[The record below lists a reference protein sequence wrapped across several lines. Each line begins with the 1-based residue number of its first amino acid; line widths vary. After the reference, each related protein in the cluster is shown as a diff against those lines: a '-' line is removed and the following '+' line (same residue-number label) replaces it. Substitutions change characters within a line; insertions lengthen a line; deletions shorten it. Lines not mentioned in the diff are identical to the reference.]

1 MNQSSIPI
9 LELKDISKVFF
20 SSSVLSNVNFNLY
33 PGEAHAIFGPN
44 GAGKSTLI
52 KIITGDLQP
61 TSGKIILNNEE
72 LKVNSVHNAKELG
85 ISTVFQ
91 EFSLVPQLT
100 VEENLF
106 LGSNISQG
114 LFLNKKKLH
123 RLACETMEQLEFSIK
138 PEEKIINLSH
148 AEKRMVEIAKAFH
161 TRPSIMIL
169 DEPTDSLADNET
181 NHLFSMI
188 EILKSEGIG
197 VIYITHRTKE
207 IYSICNRVTILQDGQ
222 VVDSG
227 SVEDIDEQKLI
238 EMSVGRP
245 IKTFF
250 PEIKHQKGKKLLDI
264 NNLCL
269 DDDRLENISM
279 NVHAGEVVG
288 LAGLAG
294 SGKSAIGRAC
304 FGINKIKSGNITY
317 LNDVIYDSSKKIN
330 DVSPRAMLDRG
341 MLYMPSDRKAEGLIM
356 GQSIRENISLPSLGL
371 PKFSNGLMVN
381 RKNEKDIVEKIS
393 QRLNFNYGIENKIE
407 HLSGGTQQKVMLAKS
422 FGRDVQLLIVDEPT
436 IGVDIGTRISIY
448 KIINEFCES
457 GGAVL
462 LISSDLTELVNL
474 SHRIY
479 IINEGKLSAEISS
492 KESSENL
499 IQNFLLKSEKIN
511 LDLMVN

>member
-1 MNQSSIPI
+1 M
-9 LELKDISKVFF
+9 
-20 SSSVLSNVNFNLY
+20 Y
-33 PGEAHAIFGPN
+33 PGEAHAIFGQN

-52 KIITGDLQP
+52 QIITGDLQP

-72 LKVNSVHNAKELG
+72 LKIHSVHNARELG
-85 ISTVFQ
+85 ISAVFQ

-106 LGSNISQG
+106 LGSNISKG

-123 RLACETMEQLEFSIK
+123 RLACETMDQLEFSIK

-169 DEPTDSLADNET
+169 DEPTASLAENET

-188 EILKSEGIG
+188 EILKAEGIG
-197 VIYITHRTKE
+197 VIYITHRMKE
-207 IYSICNRVTILQDGQ
+207 IYTLCNRVTILQDGQ
-222 VVDSG
+222 VVDSDEV
-227 SVEDIDEQKLI
+227 SNIDEQKLV
-238 EMSVGRP
+238 ELATGRT
-245 IKTFF
+245 IKNFF
-250 PEIKHQKGKKLLDI
+250 PEIKNQQGRKLLDI
-264 NNLCL
+264 KNLSV
-269 DDDRLENISM
+269 RENYLENVSI
-279 NVHAGEVVG
+279 NVRAGEVVG

-317 LNDVIYDSSKKIN
+317 LDDVVYDKDQQIN
-330 DVSPRAMLDRG
+330 DISPRAMLDRG
-341 MLYMPSDRKAEGLIM
+341 MLYVPSDRRAEGLIM
-356 GQSIRENISLPSLGL
+356 EQNIRENISLPSLGL
-371 PKFSNGLMVN
+371 PKFSTGFMVN

-393 QRLNFNYGIENKIE
+393 ERLNFNNHGIENKIQQ
-407 HLSGGTQQKVMLAKS
+407 LSGGTQQKVMLAKS
-422 FGRDVQLLIVDEPT
+422 FARDVQLFILDEPT
-436 IGVDIGTRISIY
+436 IGVDIGTRVSIY
-448 KIINEFCES
+448 ELISDFCES

-479 IINEGKLSAEISS
+479 IINEGSLSAEISS
-492 KESSENL
+492 NESSEQL
-499 IQNFLLKSEKIN
+499 IQNYFLKSNQVRVEA
-511 LDLMVN
+511 